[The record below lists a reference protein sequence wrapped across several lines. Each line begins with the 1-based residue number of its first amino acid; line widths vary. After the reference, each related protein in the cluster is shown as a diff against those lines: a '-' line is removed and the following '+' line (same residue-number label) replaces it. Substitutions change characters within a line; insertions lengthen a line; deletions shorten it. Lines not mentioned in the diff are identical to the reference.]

1 MARALV
7 IALISALVGAAAGYG
22 LGRAGLR
29 RTGWAF
35 VIVLATATA
44 LMLATAR
51 DLPGFEGIARMILSI
66 FFIAPSAAGMALG
79 LWQGLRRR
87 G

>member
-22 LGRAGLR
+22 LGRAGFR
-29 RTGWAF
+29 RTGIA
-35 VIVLATATA
+35 LATLLAAAAA

-51 DLPGFEGIARMILSI
+51 GLPGFEGIARMILSI

-87 G
+87 